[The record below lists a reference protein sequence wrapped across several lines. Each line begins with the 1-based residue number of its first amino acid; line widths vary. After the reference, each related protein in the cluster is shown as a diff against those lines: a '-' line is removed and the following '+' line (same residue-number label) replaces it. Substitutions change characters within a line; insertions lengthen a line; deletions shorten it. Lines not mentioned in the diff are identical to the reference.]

1 MALIGY
7 ARVSTR
13 DQNPAAQEAELVD
26 AGCVKVFV
34 DRGESS
40 RAENRPQWLAC
51 IDYLRE
57 GDVLVFRSLDRL
69 AGTEAMAIEV
79 LHQMGRRGVG
89 VRSLTEPALNVDT
102 STPDGPGD
110 RRHHGGVRAAPS
122 QDHPGEH
129 PPRPRSRAIP
139 GSSRRSALRHDCR
152 EARRSARAPSGGPE
166 PCLHRRRPRRRAIF
180 GRPSAEPARLS
191 AACRGAEFSGGAVS
205 FDWAEFSG
213 GAVVRDGEAFRGW
226 PRAI

>member
-51 IDYLRE
+51 VDYLRE
-57 GDVLVFRSLDRL
+57 GDVLAFRSLDRL

-79 LHQMGRRGVG
+79 LHQLGRRGVG

-102 STPDGPGD
+102 STPMGQAIVGIMAVFAQLRVSIIRENT
-110 RRHHGGVRAAPS
+110 RRGLDHARS
-122 QDHPGEH
+122 QG
-129 PPRPRSRAIP
+129 RV
-139 GSSRRSALRHDCR
+139 G
-152 EARRSARAPSGGPE
+152 
-166 PCLHRRRPRRRAIF
+166 
-180 GRPSAEPARLS
+180 GRPSVMTAEKLDAAQALRAEGRSLSYIAGVLGVGRSSVARALS
-191 AACRGAEFSGGAVS
+191 LPG
-205 FDWAEFSG
+205 
-213 GAVVRDGEAFRGW
+213 
-226 PRAI
+226 